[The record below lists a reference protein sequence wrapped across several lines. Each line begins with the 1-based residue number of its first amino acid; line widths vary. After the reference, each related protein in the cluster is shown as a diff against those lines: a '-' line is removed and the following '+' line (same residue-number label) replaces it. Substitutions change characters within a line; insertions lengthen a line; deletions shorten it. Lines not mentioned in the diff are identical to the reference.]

1 MPQASQTWALVSP
14 QGRPFAQVAGQLS
27 VPPQLSPTSPQYCCT
42 PLALLQ
48 VVFTQPGPPTH
59 TLLVHTQPLPAAEQS
74 VPQLSSWPQ
83 LSPTVPQY
91 WPPEANLQAT
101 GVQTSFGPLHKP
113 LSQTHPLLL
122 HVVPQ
127 FTDDPQVSPSTPQY
141 WSLFPVRQA
150 SGVQLALGPA
160 LHRPLS
166 HTQLSFA
173 QAVPHRTVPPHPS
186 PMSPQY

>member
-1 MPQASQTWALVSP
+1 
-14 QGRPFAQVAGQLS
+14 
-27 VPPQLSPTSPQYCCT
+27 
-42 PLALLQ
+42 LALLQ
-48 VVFTQPGPPTH
+48 VVLGQLGPPTH
-59 TLLVHTQPLPAAEQS
+59 TLLLQTHPLPAAEQS
-74 VPQLSSWPQ
+74 VPQSSEWPQ

-91 WPPEANLQAT
+91 CPPVASLQVN

-127 FTDDPQVSPSTPQY
+127 FTDDPHVSPSTPQY
-141 WSLFPVRQA
+141 WSLFAVKQA

-166 HTQLSFA
+166 HTQLSFEQVA
-173 QAVPHRTVPPHPS
+173 GQLTVDPHPS
-186 PMSPQY
+186 PMTPQY